1 MRLTLTD
8 KPRAIDRIRQRRAA
22 ACGRGV
28 LLGVDAVADV
38 VLARVVEHGEP
49 GVTMPPG
56 SVLLEVWGGKPPAV
70 LEAVHSTRPAG
81 VQVLVIHHALV
92 GPLQR
97 VTAWWRWTL
106 HRARMALHRVSRAI
120 RPR

>member
-8 KPRAIDRIRQRRAA
+8 RPRAIDKIRQRRAA
-22 ACGRGV
+22 ACGRGA

-70 LEAVHSTRPAG
+70 LEAVHVHRPAG
-81 VQVLVIHHALV
+81 VQVLVIHHDQA

-97 VTAWWRWTL
+97 ATAWWRWTL
-106 HRARMALHRVSRAI
+106 HRVRMTLHRARRAI
-120 RPR
+120 RRR